1 MSVIEME
8 ERPFGKKAGSAA
20 TRKFPRFRAKPLHS
34 LSLSIQENGP
44 QIKIANISNGGLGL
58 FTSSIKQD
66 LPGDFEATLIIADE
80 KFKVQIRKVFQGE
93 EIVGC
98 QFQEPSE
105 GLQTCIDKYFATELL
120 ALKLSRVETKPRRNN
135 HQDKIIFFH
144 GQNNCELLINERNS
158 QVCYFSVIVLG
169 NSVEVDPKKSVMSG
183 LKVENKSSQSRN
195 GVFLFK
201 PQKTNPYIIENAVR
215 FIDNIEALPLEY
227 RQNLIR
233 LLNETLEQTPLEKQK
248 TKSRANP

>member
-1 MSVIEME
+1 ME
-8 ERPFGKKAGSAA
+8 ERPFGKKAGSTE

-34 LSLSIQENGP
+34 LSLHIQENDP

-58 FTSSIKQD
+58 FSQGIKSI
-66 LPGDFEATLIIADE
+66 LPEDFEATLVIASD
-80 KFKVQIRKVFQGE
+80 KFKVQIRKIFEGE
-93 EIVGC
+93 EIIGC
-98 QFQEPSE
+98 QFQNPSSE
-105 GLQTCIDKYFATELL
+105 LQACIDRYFETELL
-120 ALKLSRVETKPRRNN
+120 ALKLSRVETKPGRNN

-169 NSVEVDPKKSVMSG
+169 NSVEVDPRKSVLTG
-183 LKVENKSSQSRN
+183 QRVENKSSQNRQ

-201 PQKTNPYIIENAVR
+201 PQKTSTYIIENAIR
-215 FIDNIEALPLEY
+215 FIDNIEALTIDY

-233 LLNETLEQTPLEKQK
+233 LLNETLAQNSPEKQK
-248 TKSRANP
+248 ASGRTNI